1 MLFSVLVLHA
11 YMYILPFKVSCQL
24 GEPRVPD
31 VFPDGVLAVVYCVC
45 KVCKLPV
52 SLLILASLE
61 VEGCHLGLSGSCL

>member
-1 MLFSVLVLHA
+1 M
-11 YMYILPFKVSCQL
+11 C
-24 GEPRVPD
+24 RPD
-31 VFPDGVLAVVYCVC
+31 VFPDGDLAVVKGVC